1 MKIYTYSLRIYFE
14 LYHNSAMNFNP
25 VILYL
30 VLITEQASLFSAK
43 ILYKFLYLSVTF
55 VAKKLFLNY
64 FEKNML
70 LFMIFETI

>member
-30 VLITEQASLFSAK
+30 VLITEQVSLFSAK
-43 ILYKFLYLSVTF
+43 TLYKFLYLSVVF

-64 FEKNML
+64 FEKIML
-70 LFMIFETI
+70 LFVISDII